1 MTQRVNN
8 GNMTSN
14 TTPIQQPKNQIIMQT
29 FKSYYLRNTFCK
41 AIAATDNYSSDGSM
55 QSQLKTFWKEFT
67 ILNGIKN
74 ICDSWENAK
83 VSTSTGVWKNLI
95 SIPMD
100 DFEGFKTSVEKVT
113 EDIVEI
119 ARELEVEP
127 KDVTV
132 FYNLMIKF

>member
-1 MTQRVNN
+1 MT
-8 GNMTSN
+8 
-14 TTPIQQPKNQIIMQT
+14 
-29 FKSYYLRNTFCK
+29 
-41 AIAATDNYSSDGSM
+41 ATDSDSSDGPG
-55 QSQLKTFWKEFT
+55 QSKLKTYWKGFT
-67 ILNGIKN
+67 VIDTIKN

-83 VSTSTGVWKNLI
+83 ASTSIGVWKNLI

-113 EDIVEI
+113 EDMVEI

-132 FYNLMIKF
+132 FYNLMINL

>member
-1 MTQRVNN
+1 M
-8 GNMTSN
+8 
-14 TTPIQQPKNQIIMQT
+14 
-29 FKSYYLRNTFCK
+29 RNTFCK

-127 KDVTV
+127 KDLTV